1 MTDTRKRCSH
11 LTEENRT
18 EIQNGLNMGMTF
30 KSIARR
36 IGADPTTISK
46 EVKRHQVTR
55 EARSEQGKA
64 SQCPQLLKAP
74 FVCNGCRKSNR
85 CQMERRFYVA
95 RTAHAEYRDM
105 LVDSRTGIVLNKE
118 AFYEDDRALSQAIRN
133 GQHVYHAVTSL
144 NLHMSIPSVYRYIK
158 KGYMSCSSMDL
169 PRAVKFKPRYIKRE
183 PKLPKRDRELR
194 SFMKFQ
200 EFCAENEISC
210 WVEMDTVIGRPGGKV
225 IMTFLFTVCNFMFGI
240 LLDDKTADSVSRAVE
255 QLKDK
260 LGRAGFSFGDYFPLI
275 LTDNGPEFNHIST
288 IERSLDGLHESNL
301 FFCEPY
307 HSSEKPRVEKNHT
320 LLRDIL
326 PQGTSF
332 DDLSQVQINLVF
344 SHVNAVARKG
354 LHGKSAYD
362 VFTSL
367 FSVDFAEVLGISFV
381 SPADVVQSPNLLKR

>member
-1 MTDTRKRCSH
+1 
-11 LTEENRT
+11 
-18 EIQNGLNMGMTF
+18 
-30 KSIARR
+30 
-36 IGADPTTISK
+36 
-46 EVKRHQVTR
+46 
-55 EARSEQGKA
+55 
-64 SQCPQLLKAP
+64 
-74 FVCNGCRKSNR
+74 
-85 CQMERRFYVA
+85 
-95 RTAHAEYRDM
+95 
-105 LVDSRTGIVLNKE
+105 
-118 AFYEDDRALSQAIRN
+118 
-133 GQHVYHAVTSL
+133 
-144 NLHMSIPSVYRYIK
+144 
-158 KGYMSCSSMDL
+158 
-169 PRAVKFKPRYIKRE
+169 
-183 PKLPKRDRELR
+183 
-194 SFMKFQ
+194 MKFQ